1 MADMKDGEHDAPRA
15 TDNERLNGRA
25 AAFALSGCAALAA
38 SSAGLQMISAQ
49 EATAADLH
57 RI

>member
-1 MADMKDGEHDAPRA
+1 MKDGEHDAPRA